1 MQPDSSV
8 CVICKGSRLLCG
20 LQQCPLL
27 KRYYIQQSVQRKL
40 DSIALK
46 SSVFGPSP
54 PNIFVGH
61 VGYPDVRYGPM
72 IAIGE
77 LGVRDNPSQWY
88 GFPVDD
94 IISFRAN
101 LFRTIRIGDVK
112 RIDRNV
118 EQMQEAIL
126 STNPVD
132 IEAKISGRPKM
143 TVTFSEYV
151 QPMGPSARLDRFKVV
166 DNPKIPSAVD
176 EAVEERMKTVDSAKF
191 LFDKGMDIYYL
202 TKILSA
208 GILGVQKKLVPT
220 RWSITATDD
229 MIGKYLIEK
238 IKQHPIVGCCYVG
251 SSEYMSNHF
260 EILLIPGN
268 WEFENFEA
276 WAPGTVWSAFGSQ
289 PSIIPEYESYEGR
302 TKYAM
307 QGGGYY
313 ASRYA
318 AVESLDRMRVQARVV
333 VFREIYEGYQLPL
346 GVWVVR
352 ETALRAYNNLR
363 KFSSLSEALQD
374 VQSRLRVPLQTY
386 LKMSRILSQ
395 SRLTDF

>member
-1 MQPDSSV
+1 MQPDSSM
-8 CVICKGSRLLCG
+8 CILCKGSRLLCG

-27 KRYYIQQSVQRKL
+27 KKYFVQQEVQRKV
-40 DSIALK
+40 DQIAQK

-72 IAIGE
+72 ISLE
-77 LGVRDNPSQWY
+77 DLGIHDNPSQWY
-88 GFPVDD
+88 GLPVDD

-101 LFRTIRIGDVK
+101 LFRTMKIGNAK
-112 RIDRNV
+112 KIDRNI
-118 EQMQEAIL
+118 EQVQEAIL
-126 STNPVD
+126 SINPVD
-132 IEAKISGRPKM
+132 IEAKISGKPKLS
-143 TVTFSEYV
+143 VSFSEYM
-151 QPMGPSARLDRFKVV
+151 QPMGPSAMMEKFRVI
-166 DNPKIPSAVD
+166 DNPKIPSAIYEV
-176 EAVEERMKTVDSAKF
+176 AEEKMKAVDSAEF
-191 LFDKGMDIYYL
+191 LFNKGMNIYYL

-208 GILGVQKKLVPT
+208 GVLGIQKKMVPT

-229 MIGKYLIEK
+229 MIGKHLIEE
-238 IKQHPIVGCCYVG
+238 IKQHETVKGYYVG

-260 EILLIPGN
+260 EVLIMPGN

-276 WAPGTVWSAFGSQ
+276 WAPGTVWSQGGSQ
-289 PSIIPEYESYEGR
+289 PSIIPEYESYNGR
-302 TKYAM
+302 TKYAL

-318 AVESLDRMRVQARVV
+318 AVESLDKMHKQARVV

-352 ETALRAYNNLR
+352 ETALHAYDNLKR
-363 KFSSLSEALQD
+363 FSTLSEALQEI
-374 VQSRLRVPLQTY
+374 QSRLRIPLATY
-386 LKMSRILSQ
+386 FKMSKILSQ